1 MTLLRRLVE
10 APPSLRWHRA
20 SLASRLLYARA
31 FGALGHGTVI
41 VRPHII
47 RRPGQIFIG
56 AGGAIREDVWLQCE
70 RDHSRITI
78 GDRVTISRCV
88 EIASIDP
95 ITLGDDCVIAF
106 GALITSGDHQR
117 INRSLTRGTG
127 PITVGSSVFIGQGAI
142 VMGGVTIGDG
152 ATVGANAIVTRD
164 VAPGQTV
171 VGIPARPLGS

>member
-10 APPSLRWHRA
+10 LPPSLRWHRG
-20 SLASRLLYARA
+20 SVASRLVYARA
-31 FGALGHGTVI
+31 FGALGRGTVI

-70 RDHSRITI
+70 HDQSSITI
-78 GDRVTISRCV
+78 GDRVTLGRCV

-95 ITLGDDCVIAF
+95 IRLGDDCVVAF
-106 GALITSGDHQR
+106 GATITSGDHQR
-117 INRSLTRGTG
+117 ADRHHTRATG
-127 PITVGSSVFIGQGAI
+127 PITIGSSVFIGQGAI
-142 VMGGVTIGDG
+142 VLGGVTIGDG
-152 ATVGANAIVTRD
+152 ATIGANAVVNRD

-171 VGIPARPLGS
+171 VGVPARPVGT

>member
-10 APPSLRWHRA
+10 APPSLRWHRG
-20 SLASRLLYARA
+20 SLASRLLYSRA

-95 ITLGDDCVIAF
+95 ITLGDDCVLAF
-106 GALITSGDHQR
+106 GSLITSGDHQR
-117 INRSLTRGTG
+117 LDRRLTRGTG
-127 PITVGSSVFIGQGAI
+127 PITIGRSVFIGQGAI

-152 ATVGANAIVTRD
+152 ATVGAHAIVTRD

>member
-1 MTLLRRLVE
+1 MTFLQRVVE
-10 APPSLRWHRA
+10 APPSLRWHRGSA
-20 SLASRLLYARA
+20 MSRLLYRRT
-31 FGALGHGTVI
+31 FGRLGEGTVI

-47 RRPGQIFIG
+47 RRPGQMFIG

-70 RDHSRITI
+70 RDHSSITI

-95 ITLGDDCVIAF
+95 ITLGDDCVIGF

-117 INRSLTRGTG
+117 TDRRLTRATG
-127 PITVGSSVFIGQGAI
+127 PITIGSSVFIGQGAI

-152 ATVGANAIVTRD
+152 ATVGAHAIVTRD